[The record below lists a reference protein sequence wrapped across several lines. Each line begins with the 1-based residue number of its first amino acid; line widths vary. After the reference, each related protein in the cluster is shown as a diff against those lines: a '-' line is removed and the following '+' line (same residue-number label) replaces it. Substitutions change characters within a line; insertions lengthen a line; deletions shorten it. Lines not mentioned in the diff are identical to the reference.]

1 MIYTYVYTCTY
12 IYACVLSHS
21 VVSDTLGPHEVCS
34 LPGSSVHGIFQ
45 SRILEQ
51 IVISTPR
58 DLPDPGIEYIYTYIY
73 VHTHTYI
80 YTHTHISSIY

>member
-34 LPGSSVHGIFQ
+34 LPGSSLHGIFQ

-51 IVISTPR
+51 VVIFTPR
-58 DLPDPGIEYIYTYIY
+58 DLPDPGIKYTY
-73 VHTHTYI
+73 TYI
-80 YTHTHISSIY
+80 YTHTHIFYLLMVNII